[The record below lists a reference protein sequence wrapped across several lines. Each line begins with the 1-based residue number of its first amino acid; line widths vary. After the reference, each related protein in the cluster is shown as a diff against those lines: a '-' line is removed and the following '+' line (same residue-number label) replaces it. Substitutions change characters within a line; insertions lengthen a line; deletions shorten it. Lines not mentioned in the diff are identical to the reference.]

1 MILDDED
8 VLIKR
13 ISNDTKEE
21 MFCKY
26 LGKVYITKQ
35 GVWGYVWDIKPD
47 GTPKTLAIPNSNK
60 IPWDELHGR
69 LEQSFSNFYKK
80 YGWYIPTVDKF
91 TSASWNDVN
100 LDYEKI
106 SNSLLNNAY
115 QDYTRLNY
123 QFVYKSQTFCLTRFD
138 DEYWLKS
145 SDESYYKLFV
155 SAAILPSAYGLV
167 IRLINRTPNEFS
179 SNKSCSR
186 SLLFFKDLEDDEIQT
201 YEESDIMIQET
212 IEKLPCGVF

>member
-13 ISNDTKEE
+13 ISNDAKEE

-26 LGKVYITKQ
+26 LGKVYVTKQ
-35 GVWGYVWDIKPD
+35 GVWGYVWDVKAD
-47 GTPKTLAIPNSNK
+47 GTPKTLARPNSNK
-60 IPWDELHGR
+60 INWNELR
-69 LEQSFSNFYKK
+69 ERMEQSLSNFYKK

-91 TSASWNDVN
+91 TSASWNNVN

-106 SNSLLNNAY
+106 SCSLINNAY

-123 QFVYKSQTFCLTRFD
+123 QFVYKSQTFYLSRFD

-145 SDESYYKLFV
+145 SENVYDLFT
-155 SAAILPSAYGLV
+155 SAIIISSVCGV
-167 IRLINRTPNEFS
+167 TIRKFTHD
-179 SNKSCSR
+179 SNLLDYNNCSR
-186 SLLFFKDLEDDEIQT
+186 SLLFLKDLEDDEIQT

-212 IEKLPCGVF
+212 IEKLPRGVF

>member
-47 GTPKTLAIPNSNK
+47 GTPKTLAKPNSNK
-60 IPWDELHGR
+60 IYWKELHEGM
-69 LEQSFSNFYKK
+69 EQSLSNFYKK

-91 TSASWNDVN
+91 TSASWNNIN

-145 SDESYYKLFV
+145 NENVYDLLT
-155 SAAILPSAYGLV
+155 SAIIFSSIPSAT
-167 IRLINRTPNEFS
+167 IRKFTYNPNLLDY
-179 SNKSCSR
+179 NNCSR
-186 SLLFFKDLEDDEIQT
+186 SLLFLKDLENDEIQT
-201 YEESDIMIQET
+201 YEESDNMIQDT
-212 IEKLPCGVF
+212 IEKLPLGVF